1 MIFRRVEY
9 DVESTAKAIEANS
22 YLDNYLQLEKLRFED
37 KFNYAIVVAGDI
49 DKEQVFVPAM
59 LLQPYVEN
67 AIRHGMRFLENK
79 KGQIHINVKK
89 ENNFIVC
96 EIDDNGI
103 GREKAAELK
112 SKMHVEYQSKGM
124 NISRRRAELYHI
136 DQMVT
141 DKKDE
146 NGMATGTTVTVKI
159 PVDFK

>member
-1 MIFRRVEY
+1 MQSEI
-9 DVESTAKAIEANS
+9 S

-37 KFNYAIVVAGDI
+37 KFDYAIAVNKEI

-79 KGQIHINVKK
+79 KGQININIKK

-103 GREKAAELK
+103 GREKAAALK

-124 NISRRRAELYHI
+124 NISRRRAELYNI

-141 DKKDE
+141 DKKDAT
-146 NGMATGTTVTVKI
+146 GIATGTTITVKI